1 MKIKNI
7 IFDFGDVLMDWNPR
21 YLYEQYFEDKDEM
34 NYFLKNICNDDWN
47 REQDRG
53 RSFAE
58 AVKIL
63 QEQFPEYSKQIAMY
77 NDCWGMILRSDIPGT
92 VEILNQLSKTYSIF
106 GLTNWSAEKIKVAYE
121 RYDFFKQFEGII
133 VSGEE
138 KLIKPD
144 HRIYELL
151 LKRFDI
157 KAGESLFIDDN
168 PVNVDAAKEVGIY
181 AIQFADPQSLK
192 ETLRSFDV
200 IF

>member
-7 IFDFGDVLMDWNPR
+7 IFDLGDVLLDWNPK
-21 YLYEQYFEDKDEM
+21 YLYEKHFEDESEM
-34 NYFLKNICNDDWN
+34 NYFLTNICSHDWN

-58 AVKIL
+58 AVQTL
-63 QEQFPEYSKQIAMY
+63 QQQFPAYHEQIAMY
-77 NDCWGMILRSDIPGT
+77 DDCWDTMLRSDIPGT
-92 VEILNQLSKTYSIF
+92 VEILGQLSKTYNIF

-121 RYDFFKQFEGII
+121 RFDFFKQFHGII

-151 LKRFDI
+151 LDRFGI
-157 KAGESLFIDDN
+157 KAEESLFIDDN
-168 PVNVDAAKEVGIY
+168 PANVEAAREIDIR
-181 AIQFADPQSLK
+181 AIQFLDPKSLK
-192 ETLRSFDV
+192 EMLKGFGIHV
-200 IF
+200 